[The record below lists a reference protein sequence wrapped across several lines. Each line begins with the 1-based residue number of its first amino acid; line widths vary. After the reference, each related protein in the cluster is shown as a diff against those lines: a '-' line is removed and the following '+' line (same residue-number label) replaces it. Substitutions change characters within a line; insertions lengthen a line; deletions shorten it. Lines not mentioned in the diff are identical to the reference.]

1 MPSLTLPLALEQ
13 DLARGNMRYVKLTL
27 IIEKLH
33 KMINVEKAD
42 AHLVRFDPRAVG
54 VDLVRF
60 CLFLTLCA
68 DGGPDLVRLKR
79 FWEYLL
85 AYCF

>member
-1 MPSLTLPLALEQ
+1 MIYAHIWQ
-13 DLARGNMRYVKLTL
+13 FARILVPKGNARRPC
-27 IIEKLH
+27 
-33 KMINVEKAD
+33 

-54 VDLVRF
+54 LDLVRF

-79 FWEYLL
+79 FWKYLL